1 MAEPQPSRADVVD
14 PEQDPTATWALEP
27 EDVAPL
33 LARVAARSGAPRVT
47 TRTPLTGAPLADVPT
62 STPED
67 VVEAVE
73 RSRTVQRGWARRPVA
88 ERAAVLLRLHDLL
101 LDRASEVLDL
111 VQLENGKARTHAYE
125 EMADVVLVAR
135 HYARRAGVL
144 LAPRRVQGLLPG
156 LTSTRVVRHPVG
168 VVGVV
173 GPFNYPFNLTIGDA
187 LAALVAGNGVVIKPD
202 AQTPLTALW
211 GAALLEEAGLPPGLL
226 AVVHGDGRSLGEALV
241 DAVDHV
247 VLTGSTPT
255 GRTVAARA
263 GERLV
268 GTTLELGGKNV
279 LYVAP
284 DADPQVAAEGAVR
297 ACFSNSGQLCVSVER
312 LLLHE
317 DVSRAFLAAFVPRVR
332 ALRLGAG
339 LDYTADIGSL
349 TSRAQLE
356 RVRAHVDDALARGA
370 TVLAGGV
377 HRTDVGPLFYEPT
390 VLAGVPDDA
399 LATREET
406 FGPVVSVR
414 TVRHEDD
421 VVRLV
426 NAGDVGLSASI
437 WTRDTAHGRRLA
449 QRLEVGM
456 VNVNEGYAAA
466 WGSTGAPLGGVKA
479 SGTGRRHGPEG
490 LWATTWTQTVAVQR
504 GAHHGLGLGRLY
516 AMPADRW
523 TALFTQGLRAMRRFG
538 LS

>member
-1 MAEPQPSRADVVD
+1 MAEPQPFRADVVD
-14 PEQDPTATWALEP
+14 PDQDPTATWALEP
-27 EDVAPL
+27 DDVAPL
-33 LARVAARSGAPRVT
+33 LARVAARPGAPRVT

-62 STPED
+62 STPQD

-73 RSRTVQRGWARRPVA
+73 RARAVQRGWAHRPVA

-101 LDRASEVLDL
+101 LDRASEVLNL
-111 VQLENGKARTHAYE
+111 VQLENGKARVHAYE
-125 EMADVVLVAR
+125 EVADVALVAR
-135 HYARRAGVL
+135 HYARRAGAL
-144 LAPRRVQGLLPG
+144 LAPRRVQGLIPG

-202 AQTPLTALW
+202 AQTPLTTLW

-226 AVVHGDGRSLGEALV
+226 AVVHGDGRALGEALV

-317 DVSRAFLAAFVPRVR
+317 DVADAFLAAFVPRVR

-339 LDYTADIGSL
+339 LDYAVDIGSL
-349 TSRAQLE
+349 TSHAQLE
-356 RVRAHVDDALARGA
+356 RVRTHVEDAISRGA

-390 VLAGVPDDA
+390 VLTDVPEDA
-399 LATREET
+399 LASREET
-406 FGPVVSVR
+406 FGPVVSVA
-414 TVRHEDD
+414 TVRHEDE

-426 NAGDVGLSASI
+426 NAGDVGLAASI
-437 WTRDTAHGRRLA
+437 WTRDTTHGRRLA

-466 WGSTGAPLGGVKA
+466 WGSTAAPLGGVKG
-479 SGTGRRHGPEG
+479 SGSGRRHGPEG

-516 AMPADRW
+516 AMPAERW
-523 TALFTQGLRAMRRFG
+523 TALFTRGLRAMRRLG
-538 LS
+538 MS

>member
-27 EDVAPL
+27 DDVAPL
-33 LARVAARSGAPRVT
+33 LTRVVARPGAPRVT
-47 TRTPLTGAPLADVPT
+47 TRTPRTGAPLADVPT
-62 STPED
+62 STPDD
-67 VVEAVE
+67 VVAAVE
-73 RSRTVQRGWARRPVA
+73 RSRAAQRAWARRPVA

-111 VQLENGKARTHAYE
+111 IQLENGKARTHAYE
-125 EMADVVLVAR
+125 EVADVALVAR
-135 HYARRAGVL
+135 HYARRADAL
-144 LAPRRVQGLLPG
+144 LAPRRVQGLIPG

-173 GPFNYPFNLTIGDA
+173 GPFNYPFNLTVGDA
-187 LAALVAGNGVVIKPD
+187 LAALVAGNGVVVKPD

-211 GAALLEEAGLPPGLL
+211 GAALLEEAGLPEGLL
-226 AVVHGDGRSLGEALV
+226 AVVHGDGRTLGEALV

-247 VLTGSTPT
+247 VLTGSTAT
-255 GRTVAARA
+255 GRVVAARA

-279 LYVAP
+279 LYVAH

-317 DVSRAFLAAFVPRVR
+317 DVAQEFLAAFVPRVR

-349 TSRAQLE
+349 TSAAQLE
-356 RVRAHVDDALARGA
+356 RVRAHVDDAISRGA

-399 LATREET
+399 LASREET
-406 FGPVVSVR
+406 FGPVVAVR
-414 TVRHEDD
+414 TVRHEDE
-421 VVRLV
+421 VVDLV
-426 NAGDVGLSASI
+426 NAGDVGLAASI
-437 WTRDTAHGRRLA
+437 WTRDTTHGRRLA

-466 WGSTGAPLGGVKA
+466 WGSTAAPLGGVKG
-479 SGTGRRHGPEG
+479 SGSGRRHGPEG

-516 AMPADRW
+516 AMPAERW
-523 TALFTQGLRAMRRFG
+523 TALFTRGLRAMRRLG
-538 LS
+538 MS